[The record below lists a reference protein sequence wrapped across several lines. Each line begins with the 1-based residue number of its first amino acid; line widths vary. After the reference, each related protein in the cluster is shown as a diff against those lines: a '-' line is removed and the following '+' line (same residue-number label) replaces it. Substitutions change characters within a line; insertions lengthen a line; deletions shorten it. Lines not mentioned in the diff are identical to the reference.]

1 MPGQDLNNALVK
13 VMTAQSTMS
22 QYAAVVAG
30 TLEDTVTLPSAQ
42 YAAGFV
48 GVALNSASSGQT
60 VAVHMAGGIAKMI
73 AGSSVTAQSYAVIC
87 DASGRIQN
95 FIATNTT
102 RDIIGQILRVG
113 VSGDVVPVLLLRFN
127 A

>member
-1 MPGQDLNNALVK
+1 MPGQDLNNALIK
-13 VMTAQSTMS
+13 VMTAQSAMS
-22 QYAAVVAG
+22 QYAAVIQG
-30 TLEDTVTLPSAQ
+30 TLEDTVTLPGGQ
-42 YAAGFV
+42 YGAGFV

-87 DASGRIQN
+87 DVSGRIQN

-102 RDIIGQILRVG
+102 REVVGQILRNG
-113 VSGDVVPVLLLRFN
+113 VSGDVVPVMLLRFN